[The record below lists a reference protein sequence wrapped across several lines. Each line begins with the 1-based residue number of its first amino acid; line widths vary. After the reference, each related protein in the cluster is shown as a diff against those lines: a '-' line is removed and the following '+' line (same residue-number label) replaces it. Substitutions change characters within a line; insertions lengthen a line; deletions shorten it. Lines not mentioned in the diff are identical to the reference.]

1 MSTDKAKVVRYIRDM
16 SREMAKMANTASL
29 DFLAYL
35 LYIVVAEAQ
44 NLSVSEAPKILC
56 KTRRALARSHL
67 PERGDRGTTAEDPR
81 GSSGMRLS

>member
-44 NLSVSEAPKILC
+44 NLSVSE
-56 KTRRALARSHL
+56 
-67 PERGDRGTTAEDPR
+67 TTGPEDP
-81 GSSGMRLS
+81 LQN